1 MSQIWLTDKQL
12 AERYGCSR
20 TWVWQM
26 AKTDDAFPKPV
37 KFTAGCS
44 RFSAAEAD
52 RYDAGK
58 LTSQ

>member
-1 MSQIWLTDKQL
+1 MSSKWLTDKQL

-26 AKTDDAFPKPV
+26 AKADSTFPKPV

-44 RFSAAEAD
+44 RFSVADAD
-52 RYDAGK
+52 RYDADK
-58 LTSQ
+58 LANQ